1 MIAMKR
7 YFYIL
12 FVGVLLSLTSCV
24 QEDIYVDDIY
34 TPSAN
39 SGLQFV
45 AAVEDFDKHD
55 VATRAEGGVSD
66 AHVSEMTMI
75 IFKGDGEML
84 PAMDAEQNPL
94 KSNHINI
101 RRSNPT
107 FLIEATRYKGT
118 GIIASMEA
126 GVTAKYYNN
135 LATNLG
141 ECRIYIVANA
151 YHLIGERLEAGE
163 IQTETQLL
171 EALVAT
177 DATLKMPKDS
187 NENPI
192 GLPMIGTHGD
202 DTFNLSYNATGNNSV
217 ATISMKKLYSKVEFT
232 IQVKSNQVVAGQT
245 PKFTLEDIE
254 IYNIPSQIRMSHV
267 DGQYV
272 DVICGGNLSESNIAN
287 YYLYN
292 SVNGKAKHLD
302 LPSKNTAYH
311 DTSVTTD
318 EKIEFVFYMP
328 EHMVTPNEIKYPNNI
343 TTDAKQYYKPA
354 GVGQSRNGD
363 GTTSPS
369 KIAPYVRLIGS
380 YTDHNAQI
388 NKVSYDIYLGQNNY
402 NDFTVKRNQRLCNY
416 ITITGL
422 TNHKDAYPD
431 IEGNVS
437 IDHRVSMTSKGYN
450 LSMEREAILDAH
462 FEVRPLDVELSP
474 GGSMTVVIPKEYK
487 HIIAMESDAAAREAT
502 GDAKNLYI
510 DNSKERKGVRKYF
523 TTDLVS
529 ELWGDDESKDLT
541 LTLKH
546 SGELDEN
553 DKPKTEIHRIW
564 FYIDENKNVYD
575 ETGTGPQTGEN
586 GYTVSTTLYRN
597 AKVNFYY
604 ADGANPDLSAEPSST
619 INFQQWN
626 LWRVWNS
633 AGTRYYD
640 IEHEEEYLNN
650 YVSDAQYG
658 STQDGMPWGLDGVQL
673 SNNVLAYWAE
683 KVEHDTGSG
692 LGANIVEFIVGVMDS
707 FLNFSSSSSTLF
719 SKSGKEPYFDFYL
732 SRDNFPVNKLDNT
745 IDKAKYTRDYKGI
758 EFNRE
763 IAATLRA
770 DYAAQQVAHT
780 NPQGNSAQIEK
791 LNLTQSPSSAFA
803 YCYHKN
809 KRNDKGEVV
818 EQKWFLPAID
828 EIEDIAL
835 GAYDE
840 FDKVFQNEK
849 YWSCQPA
856 YEPNTVVINPIYYT
870 WVVFGSTYINY
881 SKYITMEGQFYN
893 ENLTRARATSVVT
906 TDGKTYQ
913 NIQSGVP
920 NTMSSGKLNVTTYIE
935 GDRDGETSTSWVPS
949 QIDYSNAIFSNPT
962 GEYRGNSSRAESCR
976 IRAVYRSGTG
986 TRPNN

>member
-84 PAMDAEQNPL
+84 PAMDAEKNPL
-94 KSNHINI
+94 PSNHINI

-107 FLIEATRYKGT
+107 FLIEATRYRGT

-135 LATNLG
+135 LATDLG
-141 ECRIYIVANA
+141 ACRIYIVANA

-177 DATLKMPKDS
+177 DPTLKMPKDD

-254 IYNIPSQIRMSHV
+254 IYNIPSQIRMAHV

-272 DVICGGNLSESNIAN
+272 DVICGGNLSESNIAK

-292 SVNGKAKHLD
+292 SVNGNAKHLD
-302 LPSKNTAYH
+302 LPLKKTAYH

-328 EHMVTPNEIKYPNNI
+328 EHKVTPNTITYPQGMPEHLY
-343 TTDAKQYYKPA
+343 QYYKPK
-354 GVGQSRNGD
+354 GVDAVRNGD

-369 KIAPYVRLIGS
+369 KIAPFVRLIGS

-487 HIIAMESDAAAREAT
+487 HIIAMESDAVARAVT

-523 TTDLVS
+523 TTNLVT
-529 ELWGDDESKDLT
+529 ELWNAGNTDTEGNLT
-541 LTLKH
+541 LTLTH

-553 DKPKTEIHRIW
+553 GKPKTEIHRIW
-564 FYIDENKNVYD
+564 FYIDENQNVYD
-575 ETGTGPQTGEN
+575 NTGTGKLDSESGSH
-586 GYTVSTTLYRN
+586 TVSTTLYRN
-597 AKVNFYY
+597 AKVNFFY
-604 ADGANPDLSAEPSST
+604 ADGATPDLSAEPSST

-626 LWRVWNS
+626 LWRVWNKD
-633 AGTRYYD
+633 GNRFYD

-650 YVSDAQYG
+650 YASDLQYG
-658 STQDGMPWGLDGVQL
+658 STQNGMPWGLDGIQL
-673 SNNVLAYWAE
+673 SSKYDAFYADASASNIFEWIGELIGWSKE
-683 KVEHDTGSG
+683 KTVN
-692 LGANIVEFIVGVMDS
+692 AS
-707 FLNFSSSSSTLF
+707 FSALDDKPL
-719 SKSGKEPYFDFYL
+719 YDFYL
-732 SRDNFPVNKLDNT
+732 SRDTSRPELTVRNYSGRTFNEEIIEYLF
-745 IDKAKYTRDYKGI
+745 KAYG
-758 EFNRE
+758 N
-763 IAATLRA
+763 
-770 DYAAQQVAHT
+770 YAMTHLNGVRLVDD
-780 NPQGNSAQIEK
+780 PESAI
-791 LNLTQSPSSAFA
+791 A
-803 YCYHKN
+803 YCYNKN
-809 KRNDKGEVV
+809 KRNSDGEVV
-818 EQKWFLPAID
+818 SANWYLPAID

-840 FDKVFQNEK
+840 FDAVFQGNL

-856 YEPNTVVINPIYYT
+856 YI
-870 WVVFGSTYINY
+870 
-881 SKYITMEGQFYN
+881 YN
-893 ENLTRARATSVVT
+893 ELDADLYRRKYYIVGSFVDSGDNITGPYYLDDVNRARATRVLMENGVPVGLLDSGSDQKGTQGGIVYLDDNQPANLPADQYAISNSTPYKGHPGNLNRT
-906 TDGKTYQ
+906 TD
-913 NIQSGVP
+913 
-920 NTMSSGKLNVTTYIE
+920 M
-935 GDRDGETSTSWVPS
+935 
-949 QIDYSNAIFSNPT
+949 
-962 GEYRGNSSRAESCR
+962 CR
-976 IRAVYRSGTG
+976 IRAVYRSGKK
-986 TRPNN
+986 

>member
-177 DATLKMPKDS
+177 DPTLKMPKDD

-254 IYNIPSQIRMSHV
+254 IYNIPSQIRMAHV

-510 DNSKERKGVRKYF
+510 DNSKKRKGVRKYF
-523 TTDLVS
+523 TTNLVT
-529 ELWGDDESKDLT
+529 ELWNAGNTDTEGNLT

-546 SGELDEN
+546 SGKLDEN
-553 DKPKTEIHRIW
+553 DKPKTEIYRIW
-564 FYIDENKNVYD
+564 FYVDENQNVYD

-604 ADGANPDLSAEPSST
+604 ADGATPDLSAEPSST

-658 STQDGMPWGLDGVQL
+658 SKQNGMPWGLNGIQL
-673 SNNVLAYWAE
+673 SNGVMAYWAE
-683 KVEHDTGSG
+683 KVEKSTGG
-692 LGANIVEFIVGVMDS
+692 GIWDKIVGWIVGLLDS
-707 FLNFSSSSSTLF
+707 WLDITGNANKIFAQSNL
-719 SKSGKEPYFDFYL
+719 KPYYDFYL
-732 SRDNFPVNKLDNT
+732 TRDNFPITKLQEGQNKLD
-745 IDKAKYTRDYKGI
+745 YQRD
-758 EFNRE
+758 FNGLTFNKE
-763 IAATLRA
+763 IAATLIA
-770 DYAAQQVAHT
+770 LQTSTDENVTATMKDDAKI
-780 NPQGNSAQIEK
+780 NGIL
-791 LNLTQSPSSAFA
+791 LNEDPKSAFA

-809 KRNDKGEVV
+809 KRNEKGEVV
-818 EQKWFLPAID
+818 DQKWFLPAID
-828 EIEDIAL
+828 EIEEIAL

-840 FDKVFQNEK
+840 FDKVFQNQI

-856 YEPNTVVINPIYYT
+856 YDSNSIVINPYRHRWRDSYT
-870 WVVFGSTYINY
+870 NY
-881 SKYITMEGQFYN
+881 SQYITVEGAFYDD
-893 ENLTRARATSVVT
+893 NLYRARATSVYS

-913 NIQSGVP
+913 AIKSGLP
-920 NTMSSGKLNVTTYIE
+920 NDVLSGKLTVNAYSQ
-935 GDRDGETSTSWVPS
+935 GPKDGQAETDYDEYV
-949 QIDYSNAIFSNPT
+949 IDYSATLYTT
-962 GEYRGNSSRAESCR
+962 GEYRGNKSRSDIAR

-986 TRPNN
+986 TRSN

>member
-84 PAMDAEQNPL
+84 PAMDAEKKPL
-94 KSNHINI
+94 PSNHINI

-107 FLIEATRYKGT
+107 FLIEATRYRGT

-135 LATNLG
+135 LATDLG
-141 ECRIYIVANA
+141 ACRIYIVANA

-177 DATLKMPKDS
+177 DPTLKMPKDD

-254 IYNIPSQIRMSHV
+254 IYNIPSQIRMAHV

-272 DVICGGNLSESNIAN
+272 DVICGGNLSESNIAK

-292 SVNGKAKHLD
+292 SVNGNAKHLD
-302 LPSKNTAYH
+302 LPLKKTAYH

-328 EHMVTPNEIKYPNNI
+328 EHKVTPNTITYPQGMPEHLY
-343 TTDAKQYYKPA
+343 QYYKPK
-354 GVGQSRNGD
+354 GVDAVRNGD

-369 KIAPYVRLIGS
+369 KIAPFVRLIGS

-487 HIIAMESDAAAREAT
+487 HIIAMESDAVARAVT

-523 TTDLVS
+523 TTNLVT
-529 ELWGDDESKDLT
+529 ELWNAGNTDTEGNLT
-541 LTLKH
+541 LTLTH

-553 DKPKTEIHRIW
+553 GKPKTEIHRIW
-564 FYIDENKNVYD
+564 FYIDENQNVYD
-575 ETGTGPQTGEN
+575 NTGTGKLDSESGSH
-586 GYTVSTTLYRN
+586 TVSTTLYRN
-597 AKVNFYY
+597 AKVNFFY
-604 ADGANPDLSAEPSST
+604 ADGATPDLSAEPSST

-626 LWRVWNS
+626 LWRVWNKD
-633 AGTRYYD
+633 GNRFYD

-650 YVSDAQYG
+650 YASDLQYG
-658 STQDGMPWGLDGVQL
+658 STQNGMPWGLDGIQL
-673 SNNVLAYWAE
+673 SSKYDAFYADASASNIFEWIGELIGWSKE
-683 KVEHDTGSG
+683 KTVN
-692 LGANIVEFIVGVMDS
+692 AS
-707 FLNFSSSSSTLF
+707 FSALDDKPL
-719 SKSGKEPYFDFYL
+719 YDFYL
-732 SRDNFPVNKLDNT
+732 SRDTSRPELTVRNYSGRTFNEEIIEYLF
-745 IDKAKYTRDYKGI
+745 KAYG
-758 EFNRE
+758 N
-763 IAATLRA
+763 
-770 DYAAQQVAHT
+770 YAMTHLNGVRLVDD
-780 NPQGNSAQIEK
+780 PESAI
-791 LNLTQSPSSAFA
+791 A
-803 YCYHKN
+803 YCYNKN
-809 KRNDKGEVV
+809 KRNSDGEVV
-818 EQKWFLPAID
+818 SANWYLPAID

-840 FDKVFQNEK
+840 FDAVFQGNL

-856 YEPNTVVINPIYYT
+856 YI
-870 WVVFGSTYINY
+870 
-881 SKYITMEGQFYN
+881 YN
-893 ENLTRARATSVVT
+893 ELDADLYRRKYYIVGSFVDSGDNITGPYYLDDVNRARATRVLMENGVPVGLLDSGSDQKGTQGGIVYLDDNQPANLPADQYAISNSTPYKGHPGNLNRT
-906 TDGKTYQ
+906 TD
-913 NIQSGVP
+913 
-920 NTMSSGKLNVTTYIE
+920 M
-935 GDRDGETSTSWVPS
+935 
-949 QIDYSNAIFSNPT
+949 
-962 GEYRGNSSRAESCR
+962 CR
-976 IRAVYRSGTG
+976 IRAVYRSGKK
-986 TRPNN
+986 

>member
-177 DATLKMPKDS
+177 DPTLKMPKDD

-232 IQVKSNQVVAGQT
+232 IQVKSNQVVVGQT
-245 PKFTLEDIE
+245 PKFTLEDVE
-254 IYNIPSQIRMSHV
+254 IYNIPSQIRMAHV

-272 DVICGGNLSESNIAN
+272 DVLCGGNLSESNIAN

-328 EHMVTPNEIKYPNNI
+328 EHMVTPNTITYPQGMPEHLY
-343 TTDAKQYYKPA
+343 QYYKPKGVDA
-354 GVGQSRNGD
+354 GSD
-363 GTTSPS
+363 GSGLPTNA

-523 TTDLVS
+523 TTNLVS

-604 ADGANPDLSAEPSST
+604 ADGATPDLSAEPSST

-650 YVSDAQYG
+650 YASDQQYG
-658 STQDGMPWGLDGVQL
+658 PKQNGMKWGLEGIQL
-673 SNNVLAYWAE
+673 SKYVRAYWKESANGLLASIINYFFGTDE
-683 KVEHDTGSG
+683 QANRVFVQSG
-692 LGANIVEFIVGVMDS
+692 RA
-707 FLNFSSSSSTLF
+707 
-719 SKSGKEPYFDFYL
+719 PQYDFYL
-732 SRDNFPVNKLDNT
+732 TRDNFPVNKLESGLDKTLYARDYSGLQFNKEIAT
-745 IDKAKYTRDYKGI
+745 TLKASSDTKAKIDGI
-758 EFNRE
+758 
-763 IAATLRA
+763 TLTE
-770 DYAAQQVAHT
+770 D
-780 NPQGNSAQIEK
+780 PK
-791 LNLTQSPSSAFA
+791 SAFA

-809 KRNDKGEVV
+809 KRNSDGTIDIANI
-818 EQKWFLPAID
+818 KWFLPAID
-828 EIEDIAL
+828 EIEEIAK

-840 FDKVFQNEK
+840 FDKVFQNEE

-856 YEPNTVVINPIYYT
+856 YNYNDLHITGRNHVLWDYVT
-870 WVVFGSTYINY
+870 LSTLNG
-881 SKYITMEGQFYN
+881 EFYEDN
-893 ENLTRARATSVVT
+893 KDRARSTSVYT
-906 TDGKTYQ
+906 TDGITYQ
-913 NIQSGVP
+913 NIQSGLP
-920 NTMSSGKLNVTTYIE
+920 SGQKSGELSVTAYN
-935 GDRDGETSTSWVPS
+935 GGSKDGTAETNYGTNSIIYESDIYTKG
-949 QIDYSNAIFSNPT
+949 N
-962 GEYRGNSSRAESCR
+962 YRGNSHRTEINR

-986 TRPNN
+986 TKK

>member
-1 MIAMKR
+1 MKR

-45 AAVEDFDKHD
+45 AAVEDFDKHN

-75 IFKGDGEML
+75 IFKGDGTML

-94 KSNHINI
+94 PSNHINI

-135 LATNLG
+135 LAANLG

-151 YHLIGERLEAGE
+151 YHLIGERLEAGA
-163 IQTETQLL
+163 IQTEAQLL

-177 DATLKMPKDS
+177 DPTLKMPKDS
-187 NENPI
+187 DDNPI

-202 DTFNLSYNATGNNSV
+202 DTFNLSYNAVGNNSV

-232 IQVKSNQVVAGQT
+232 IQVKSNQVVVGQT

-254 IYNIPSQIRMSHV
+254 IYNIPSQIRMAHV

-272 DVICGGNLSESNIAN
+272 DVICGGNLSDSNIAN

-302 LPSKNTAYH
+302 LPSKTTAYH

-343 TTDAKQYYKPA
+343 TPDAKQYYKPA

-363 GTTSPS
+363 GTTSTS

-416 ITITGL
+416 VTITGL

-431 IEGNVS
+431 VEGNVS
-437 IDHRVSMTSKGYN
+437 IDHRVTMTSKGYN

-487 HIIAMESDAAAREAT
+487 HIIAMESDAAARAT
-502 GDAKNLYI
+502 GANTNLYVST
-510 DNSKERKGVRKYF
+510 DKRKAVRKYF
-523 TTDLVS
+523 TTNLVS
-529 ELWGDDESKDLT
+529 ELWGGDESKDLT

-564 FYIDENKNVYD
+564 FYVDENQNVYD

-604 ADGANPDLSAEPSST
+604 AADNATPDLSAEPSST

-633 AGTRYYD
+633 AGTSYYD

-650 YVSDAQYG
+650 YACDQQYG
-658 STQDGMPWGLDGVQL
+658 STQNGMPWGLDGVQL
-673 SNNVLAYWAE
+673 SNKYDAAMMHVLGEGLIQSIIKYFDIE
-683 KVEHDTGSG
+683 DTYN
-692 LGANIVEFIVGVMDS
+692 GA
-707 FLNFSSSSSTLF
+707 L
-719 SKSGKEPYFDFYL
+719 SKLTTKPLYDFYL
-732 SRDNFPVNKLDNT
+732 PRDISGDG
-745 IDKAKYTRDYKGI
+745 YTTRSYSGLA
-758 EFNRE
+758 FNAE
-763 IAATLRA
+763 IATTLKN
-770 DYAAQQVAHT
+770 DYASQQIAHT
-780 NPQGNSAQIEK
+780 NSKGNMAQIEK
-791 LNLTQSPSSAFA
+791 LTLTQAPSSAFA

-809 KRNDKGEVV
+809 KRNAEGDVV

-828 EIEDIAL
+828 EIEDIAI
-835 GAYDE
+835 GAYEE
-840 FDKVFQNEK
+840 FDKVFQNQK

-856 YEPNTVVINPIYYT
+856 FESRLLHLDLKYLGYMDVADLEADYYIDDIN
-870 WVVFGSTYINY
+870 
-881 SKYITMEGQFYN
+881 
-893 ENLTRARATSVVT
+893 RARATAAMY
-906 TDGKTYQ
+906 DGIDDNGKLKYK
-913 NIQSGVP
+913 P
-920 NTMSSGKLNVTTYIE
+920 LSSGTPGYSGTQTGTCNASMFSGTTIDLDENCKFTDFTNQQFIDSGNE
-935 GDRDGETSTSWVPS
+935 GNLPRT
-949 QIDYSNAIFSNPT
+949 Q
-962 GEYRGNSSRAESCR
+962 SCR

-986 TRPNN
+986 TRSN

>member
-39 SGLQFV
+39 SGIQFV
-45 AAVEDFDKHD
+45 GAVEDFDKHN

-75 IFKGDGEML
+75 IFKGDGKML

-94 KSNHINI
+94 PSNHINI

-141 ECRIYIVANA
+141 ACRIYIVANA
-151 YHLIGERLEAGE
+151 YHLIGERLEAGA
-163 IQTETQLL
+163 IQTEAQLL

-187 NENPI
+187 DDNPI

-232 IQVKSNQVVAGQT
+232 IQVKSNQVVVGQT

-254 IYNIPSQIRMSHV
+254 IYNIPSKIRMAHV

-272 DVICGGNLSESNIAN
+272 DVICGGNLSESNIAE
-287 YYLYN
+287 YYLFN
-292 SVNGKAKHLD
+292 SVNGEAKHLD

-328 EHMVTPNEIKYPNNI
+328 EHMVTPNTIQYPANI
-343 TTDAKQYYKPA
+343 PGEFKQYYKPK
-354 GVGQSRNGD
+354 GVQ
-363 GTTSPS
+363 PS
-369 KIAPYVRLIGS
+369 SGEGGISQGAKIAPYVRIIGS

-388 NKVSYDIYLGQNNY
+388 NKVSYDIYLGQNNTD
-402 NDFTVKRNQRLCNY
+402 NFEVKRNQRLCNY
-416 ITITGL
+416 VTITGL

-431 IEGNVS
+431 VEGNVS
-437 IDHRVSMTSKGYN
+437 IDHRVTMTSKGFN

-474 GGSMTVVIPKEYK
+474 GGSMTVVIPADYK
-487 HIIAMESDAAAREAT
+487 DRIAFESDAAARKEGANT
-502 GDAKNLYI
+502 DLYI
-510 DNSKERKGVRKYF
+510 STTERKSVRKYF
-523 TTDLVS
+523 TTNLVQ
-529 ELWGDDESKDLT
+529 ELWAAGTKDAAGNLVIT
-541 LTLKH
+541 LNH
-546 SGELDEN
+546 SGAVDVN
-553 DKPKTEIHRIW
+553 GNPKTEIHRLW
-564 FYIDENKNVYD
+564 FYVDENPNVYD
-575 ETGTGPQTGEN
+575 QSGNGPQTGEN
-586 GYTVSTTLYRN
+586 GYNVGSELYRN

-604 ADGANPDLSAEPSST
+604 GSEGNTPDLSAEPSST

-633 AGTRYYD
+633 TETRYYD

-658 STQDGMPWGLDGVQL
+658 SSKNGMPWGLEGIQL
-673 SNNVLAYWAE
+673 SNIHDAYYFDYSPNGILQWIISALGWANYE
-683 KVEHDTGSG
+683 A
-692 LGANIVEFIVGVMDS
+692 L
-707 FLNFSSSSSTLF
+707 LNKIFEG
-719 SKSGKEPYFDFYL
+719 KSIKYDFYL
-732 SRDNFPVNKLDNT
+732 SRDVADNSQLKDAVFIGDYNGYNFNL
-745 IDKAKYTRDYKGI
+745 
-758 EFNRE
+758 E
-763 IAATLRA
+763 IIKTLLGLS
-770 DYAAQQVAHT
+770 
-780 NPQGNSAQIEK
+780 GNDSIK
-791 LNLTQSPSSAFA
+791 LNAVYLNDSDLKSAIA
-803 YCYHKN
+803 YCYNKN
-809 KRNDKGEVV
+809 KRNSEGQVV
-818 EQKWFLPAID
+818 WKDSSQESGYNTSQLKWYLPAID
-828 EIEDIAL
+828 EMEDIAR
-835 GAYDE
+835 GAYDK
-840 FDKVFQNEK
+840 FDGVFQKNY

-856 YEPNTVVINPIYYT
+856 FNPIYVNYNVYEMGWGWSDT
-870 WVVFGSTYINY
+870 GDNAEGYYYQDNIYRARSTSVEVENGKFKDVTNSGSSVYANATGNLYVSAIFN
-881 SKYITMEGQFYN
+881 KDPDNEHV
-893 ENLTRARATSVVT
+893 ENLNPSY
-906 TDGKTYQ
+906 DNYPG
-913 NIQSGVP
+913 N
-920 NTMSSGKLNVTTYIE
+920 KLRSDI
-935 GDRDGETSTSWVPS
+935 
-949 QIDYSNAIFSNPT
+949 
-962 GEYRGNSSRAESCR
+962 CR
-976 IRAVYRSGTG
+976 IRAVYRSGTK
-986 TRPNN
+986 

>member
-84 PAMDAEQNPL
+84 PAMDAEKNPL
-94 KSNHINI
+94 PSNHINI

-187 NENPI
+187 NGNPI

-232 IQVKSNQVVAGQT
+232 IQVKSNQVVVGQT

-254 IYNIPSQIRMSHV
+254 IYNIPSQIRMAHV

-272 DVICGGNLSESNIAN
+272 DVLCCGNLSESNIAN

-292 SVNGKAKHLD
+292 SVNGEAKHLD

-328 EHMVTPNEIKYPNNI
+328 EHMVTPNTITYPQGMPEHLY
-343 TTDAKQYYKPA
+343 QYYKPK
-354 GVGQSRNGD
+354 GVDAVRNGD

-437 IDHRVSMTSKGYN
+437 IDHRVTMTSKGYN

-487 HIIAMESDAAAREAT
+487 HIIAMESDAAARAT
-502 GDAKNLYI
+502 GAKTNLYVST
-510 DNSKERKGVRKYF
+510 DKRKAVRKYF
-523 TTDLVS
+523 TKDLVS

-553 DKPKTEIHRIW
+553 DKPKTEIYRIW
-564 FYIDENKNVYD
+564 FYVDENQNVYD
-575 ETGTGPQTGEN
+575 ETGTGKLDSESGN
-586 GYTVSTTLYRN
+586 YTVSTTLYRN

-604 ADGANPDLSAEPSST
+604 ADGATPDLSAEPSST

-626 LWRVWNS
+626 LWRVWGGISKN
-633 AGTRYYD
+633 RYYD

-658 STQDGMPWGLDGVQL
+658 STQNGMPWGLDGVQL
-673 SNNVLAYWAE
+673 SNRIQAIKIEESTGFINFINGIGKYLGWDLNGMYTNVIQGMKNAKY
-683 KVEHDTGSG
+683 
-692 LGANIVEFIVGVMDS
+692 
-707 FLNFSSSSSTLF
+707 
-719 SKSGKEPYFDFYL
+719 YDFYL
-732 SRDNFPVNKLDNT
+732 
-745 IDKAKYTRDYKGI
+745 TRDGWILADGEKAEDYKRDYSGFI
-758 EFNRE
+758 FNEE
-763 IAATLRA
+763 IATILKKNYAT
-770 DYAAQQVAHT
+770 QQVAHT
-780 NPQGNSAQIEK
+780 EDQGYLAQIEK

-809 KRNDKGEVV
+809 KRNNDGEVV

-840 FDKVFQNEK
+840 FDRVFQNKK

-856 YEPNTVVINPIYYT
+856 YDKNRLSMDVMVSRWNPGDVLADYY
-870 WVVFGSTYINY
+870 SDD
-881 SKYITMEGQFYN
+881 
-893 ENLTRARATSVVT
+893 LDRARATSVYT
-906 TDGKTYQ
+906 TNGVNYQ
-913 NIQSGVP
+913 NIDSGVP
-920 NTMSSGKLNVTTYIE
+920 GYAGTQGGTVDWTTPSFGNYISNTLDFS
-935 GDRDGETSTSWVPS
+935 
-949 QIDYSNAIFSNPT
+949 DYP
-962 GEYRGNSSRAESCR
+962 GNLPRTESCR
-976 IRAVYRSGTG
+976 IRAVYRSGTK
-986 TRPNN
+986 

>member
-84 PAMDAEQNPL
+84 PAMDAEKNPL
-94 KSNHINI
+94 PSNHINI

-151 YHLIGERLEAGE
+151 YHLIGERLEAGK

-177 DATLKMPKDS
+177 DPTLKMPKDDY
-187 NENPI
+187 ENPI

-202 DTFNLSYNATGNNSV
+202 DTFNLSYNATGNTSV

-232 IQVKSNQVVAGQT
+232 IQVKSNQVVVGQT

-272 DVICGGNLSESNIAN
+272 DVICGGNLSESDIAK

-302 LPSKNTAYH
+302 LPLKNTAYH

-328 EHMVTPNEIKYPNNI
+328 EHMVTPNTITYPQGMPEHLY
-343 TTDAKQYYKPA
+343 QYYKPKGVAA
-354 GVGQSRNGD
+354 GSD
-363 GTTSPS
+363 GSGLPTNA

-487 HIIAMESDAAAREAT
+487 HIIAMESDAVARAVT

-523 TTDLVS
+523 TTNLVT
-529 ELWGDDESKDLT
+529 ELWNAGNTDTEGNLT

-564 FYIDENKNVYD
+564 FYVDENQNVYD

-604 ADGANPDLSAEPSST
+604 ADGATPDLSAEPSST

-626 LWRVWNS
+626 LWRVWS
-633 AGTRYYD
+633 ADGMRYYD

-650 YVSDAQYG
+650 YASDQQYG
-658 STQDGMPWGLDGVQL
+658 STQNGMPWGLDGIQL
-673 SNNVLAYWAE
+673 SSKYDAFYADASASNIFEWIGELIGWSKE
-683 KVEHDTGSG
+683 KTVN
-692 LGANIVEFIVGVMDS
+692 AS
-707 FLNFSSSSSTLF
+707 FSALDDKPL
-719 SKSGKEPYFDFYL
+719 YDFYL
-732 SRDNFPVNKLDNT
+732 SRDTSRPELTVRNYSGRTFNEEIIEYLF
-745 IDKAKYTRDYKGI
+745 KAY
-758 EFNRE
+758 
-763 IAATLRA
+763 
-770 DYAAQQVAHT
+770 
-780 NPQGNSAQIEK
+780 GNNAITHLNGVRLVDDPESAI
-791 LNLTQSPSSAFA
+791 A
-803 YCYHKN
+803 YCYNKN
-809 KRNDKGEVV
+809 KRNSDGEVV
-818 EQKWFLPAID
+818 SANWYLPAID

-840 FDKVFQNEK
+840 FDAVFQGNL

-856 YEPNTVVINPIYYT
+856 YI
-870 WVVFGSTYINY
+870 
-881 SKYITMEGQFYN
+881 YN
-893 ENLTRARATSVVT
+893 ELDADLYRRKYYIVGSFVDSGDNITGPYYLDDVNRARATRVLMENGVPVGLLDSGSDQKGTQGGIVYLDDNQPANLPADQYAISNSTPYKGHPGNLNRT
-906 TDGKTYQ
+906 TD
-913 NIQSGVP
+913 
-920 NTMSSGKLNVTTYIE
+920 M
-935 GDRDGETSTSWVPS
+935 
-949 QIDYSNAIFSNPT
+949 
-962 GEYRGNSSRAESCR
+962 CR
-976 IRAVYRSGTG
+976 IRAVYRSGTK
-986 TRPNN
+986 

>member
-84 PAMDAEQNPL
+84 PAMDAKQNPL
-94 KSNHINI
+94 PSNHINI

-177 DATLKMPKDS
+177 DPTLKMPKDN

-272 DVICGGNLSESNIAN
+272 DVICGGNLSESDIAK

-328 EHMVTPNEIKYPNNI
+328 EHMVTPNTITYPQGMPEHLY
-343 TTDAKQYYKPA
+343 QYYKPK
-354 GVGQSRNGD
+354 GVDAVRNGD

-437 IDHRVSMTSKGYN
+437 IDHRVTMTSKGYN

-474 GGSMTVVIPKEYK
+474 GGSMTVVIPAGYK
-487 HIIAMESDAAAREAT
+487 DMIAFESDAAAREAT

-523 TTDLVS
+523 TTNLVT
-529 ELWGDDESKDLT
+529 ELWNAGNTDTEGNLT

-564 FYIDENKNVYD
+564 FYVDENQNVYD
-575 ETGTGPQTGEN
+575 ETGTGKLDSESGN
-586 GYTVSTTLYRN
+586 YTVSTTLYRN

-604 ADGANPDLSAEPSST
+604 ADGATPDLSAEPSST

-626 LWRVWNS
+626 LWRVWS
-633 AGTRYYD
+633 ADGKRYYD

-658 STQDGMPWGLDGVQL
+658 STQDGMPYGLVDIQL
-673 SNNVLAYWAE
+673 SNLYPAACLTLSDSSWITNLIRDYG
-683 KVEHDTGSG
+683 KYIGMNSVEDMAIASYDQIQT
-692 LGANIVEFIVGVMDS
+692 F
-707 FLNFSSSSSTLF
+707 
-719 SKSGKEPYFDFYL
+719 YDFYL
-732 SRDNFPVNKLDNT
+732 
-745 IDKAKYTRDYKGI
+745 TRDVETFTDKQKAELEVRPYSGHK
-758 EFNRE
+758 FNEE
-763 IAATLRA
+763 IAATLKKN
-770 DYAAQQVAHT
+770 YAAQQVAHT
-780 NPQGNSAQIEK
+780 YSEGNTAQIEK
-791 LNLTQSPSSAFA
+791 LNLTQAPSSAFA

-809 KRNDKGEVV
+809 KRDANGDVCTINSDGTLNSTNL
-818 EQKWFLPAID
+818 KWFLPSID
-828 EIEDIAL
+828 QIEDIAL

-840 FDKVFQNEK
+840 FDRVFQNEK
-849 YWSCQPA
+849 YWSCQPSYLRYKLNIIFRVLGFNVGTLTA
-856 YEPNTVVINPIYYT
+856 DYYNDNT
-870 WVVFGSTYINY
+870 S
-881 SKYITMEGQFYN
+881 
-893 ENLTRARATSVVT
+893 RARATSVYT
-906 TDGKTYQ
+906 TDGTNYTPLYSGAPGYSGTQ
-913 NIQSGVP
+913 NGRATLENNGSWLRPDYGLKFDMEQEGGYVENEITESE
-920 NTMSSGKLNVTTYIE
+920 YIE
-935 GDRDGETSTSWVPS
+935 KAPRNLPRT
-949 QIDYSNAIFSNPT
+949 
-962 GEYRGNSSRAESCR
+962 ESCR
-976 IRAVYRSGTG
+976 IRAVYRSGEK
-986 TRPNN
+986 